1 MCDLGRT
8 QRADRLNN
16 NWQEVFMNG
25 MLWIVAGAVAG
36 WLTGKLIG
44 KKGYGEVLFPGYA
57 RSLDIFFGIIG
68 ASIGG
73 YLFFWI
79 VIGEGSSF
87 SGYATAVL
95 GSITLVG
102 FLRQV
107 TARCLPFSLAG
118 EKNIS
123 F

>member
-1 MCDLGRT
+1 
-8 QRADRLNN
+8 
-16 NWQEVFMNG
+16 MNG
-25 MLWIVAGAVAG
+25 MLWILAGGITG

-44 KKGYGEVLFPGYA
+44 KKGYGETLFAGYA
-57 RSLDIFFGIIG
+57 KSLDILFGIIG

-73 YLFFWI
+73 YLFFWM
-79 VIGEGSSF
+79 VIGDAGSF
-87 SGYATAVL
+87 SRYATAVL

-107 TARCLPFSLAG
+107 TARCLPFSLVG

>member
-1 MCDLGRT
+1 
-8 QRADRLNN
+8 
-16 NWQEVFMNG
+16 MNG
-25 MLWIVAGAVAG
+25 MLWILAGGIAG

-44 KKGYGEVLFPGYA
+44 KKGYGEFLFSGYA
-57 RSLDIFFGIIG
+57 RSLDILFGVVG

-107 TARCLPFSLAG
+107 TARSLPFSLAG

>member
-1 MCDLGRT
+1 
-8 QRADRLNN
+8 
-16 NWQEVFMNG
+16 MNG
-25 MLWIVAGAVAG
+25 MLWILAGGITG

-44 KKGYGEVLFPGYA
+44 KKGYGETLLAGYA
-57 RSLDIFFGIIG
+57 KSLDIFLGIIG

-73 YLFFWI
+73 YLFFWM
-79 VIGEGSSF
+79 VIGESGSF
-87 SGYATAVL
+87 GRYATEVL

-107 TARCLPFSLAG
+107 SSMRLPFSLVG

>member
-1 MCDLGRT
+1 MSGI
-8 QRADRLNN
+8 
-16 NWQEVFMNG
+16 V
-25 MLWIVAGAVAG
+25 WILAGGIAG

-44 KKGYGEVLFPGYA
+44 KKGYGEILFAGTTK
-57 RSLDIFFGIIG
+57 SLDILFGIIG

-79 VIGEGSSF
+79 VIGEGGSF
-87 SGYATAVL
+87 SRYATAVL

-107 TARCLPFSLAG
+107 SARCLPFSLAG
-118 EKNIS
+118 RKNIS
-123 F
+123 L

>member
-1 MCDLGRT
+1 MSGIS
-8 QRADRLNN
+8 
-16 NWQEVFMNG
+16 
-25 MLWIVAGAVAG
+25 WILAGGIAG

-44 KKGYGEVLFPGYA
+44 KKGYGESLSAGYA
-57 RSLDIFFGIIG
+57 KSLDILFGVIG

-79 VIGEGSSF
+79 VVGEAGSF

-95 GSITLVG
+95 GSIVLVG

-107 TARCLPFSLAG
+107 SARCLPFSLAG
-118 EKNIS
+118 
-123 F
+123 

>member
-1 MCDLGRT
+1 MS
-8 QRADRLNN
+8 A
-16 NWQEVFMNG
+16 
-25 MLWIVAGAVAG
+25 MLWILAGGITG

-44 KKGYGEVLFPGYA
+44 KKGYGETLLPGYA
-57 RSLDIFFGIIG
+57 KSLDILFGIIG

-79 VIGEGSSF
+79 VIGEAGSF
-87 SGYATAVL
+87 SGYATAIL

-107 TARCLPFSLAG
+107 SARCLPFSLAG
-118 EKNIS
+118 TRNIS

>member
-1 MCDLGRT
+1 
-8 QRADRLNN
+8 
-16 NWQEVFMNG
+16 MNG
-25 MLWIVAGAVAG
+25 IFWIVLGGITG

-44 KKGYGEVLFPGYA
+44 EKGYGKLLGGYA
-57 RSLDIFFGIIG
+57 TNGLDILFGIVG

-73 YLFFWI
+73 YLFFWA

-95 GSITLVG
+95 GSIALVG
-102 FLRQV
+102 FVRQIS
-107 TARCLPFSLAG
+107 AGYLPFSLVRG
-118 EKNIS
+118 GKRFIS

>member
-1 MCDLGRT
+1 
-8 QRADRLNN
+8 
-16 NWQEVFMNG
+16 MNG
-25 MLWIVAGAVAG
+25 IFWIVSGGITG

-44 KKGYGEVLFPGYA
+44 EKGYGKLLGGYA
-57 RSLDIFFGIIG
+57 TNGLYILLGIVG

-73 YLFFWI
+73 YLFFWA

-95 GSITLVG
+95 GSIALVG
-102 FLRQV
+102 LVRQIS
-107 TARCLPFSLAG
+107 AGYLPFSLVRG
-118 EKNIS
+118 GKRFIS